1 MDSFD
6 LADLIPE
13 STVNSLQEVL
23 QEFLFFLDSFF
34 NSYSMC
40 DNLIL
45 KTEDFVAYFLPHFE
59 KGKKREW
66 ESYFKYYWPIR
77 HGLQNYE
84 NQQNILLSILR
95 DVVVRRREKSIDGF
109 LDKTESKTTRRFVQT
124 NVWNTPCVRDWTFRC
139 KGSALDMSENQF
151 DGVIRPLLLKKITHN
166 AASILHKK
174 SLCAPRFPGLLSKRQ
189 NAQTACRYD
198 SMSFVYIY
206 FILDLECKT
215 V

>member
-40 DNLIL
+40 DNFIL
-45 KTEDFVAYFLPHFE
+45 KTEDFVAYFLPRFE
-59 KGKKREW
+59 KGKKGEW

-95 DVVVRRREKSIDGF
+95 DVVVRRREKPLIDFSI
-109 LDKTESKTTRRFVQT
+109 RRSRK
-124 NVWNTPCVRDWTFRC
+124 PREDLFR
-139 KGSALDMSENQF
+139 KMYG
-151 DGVIRPLLLKKITHN
+151 ILLT
-166 AASILHKK
+166 
-174 SLCAPRFPGLLSKRQ
+174 
-189 NAQTACRYD
+189 
-198 SMSFVYIY
+198 
-206 FILDLECKT
+206 
-215 V
+215 

>member
-13 STVNSLQEVL
+13 SMVNSLQEVL
-23 QEFLFFLDSFF
+23 QEFLFFFLDSFF

-95 DVVVRRREKSIDGF
+95 DVVVRRREKSIDRF

-151 DGVIRPLLLKKITHN
+151 DGVIRPLLLKKKNTHTHTTPPAFCARDHYVRHVFPAFFQN
-166 AASILHKK
+166 DKTRKLHADMIV
-174 SLCAPRFPGLLSKRQ
+174 CLLS
-189 NAQTACRYD
+189 T
-198 SMSFVYIY
+198 STSFWI
-206 FILDLECKT
+206 
-215 V
+215 